1 MEIHEI
7 QALIRLLDD
16 PDQEVF
22 QAIRNKLNK
31 LGPGVIP
38 ELEQA
43 WEKNLD
49 SLLQSR
55 IENIIHDIHHT
66 DIRNRLHQWVEQG
79 AHDLFTGACLVNQFQ
94 YPDIKAEEM
103 LKKIDVLKKD
113 IWLELNDNLTAL
125 EKIKVMN
132 HILFEVHKF
141 SRSSSFINS
150 AQAQFMSHLLDTRKG
165 SPISLAILYAIIA
178 QQLSIPAYGVALPK
192 NFILC
197 YVDQYFQPF
206 ETNINDNVLFYIN
219 PFNKGVVFGRKEIE
233 LFIKQQQLE
242 NKPSYFETCTNKE
255 TIINLVNS
263 IIDFYQNNS
272 DQNKADEYKSI
283 LKILYL

>member
-1 MEIHEI
+1 
-7 QALIRLLDD
+7 
-16 PDQEVF
+16 
-22 QAIRNKLNK
+22 
-31 LGPGVIP
+31 
-38 ELEQA
+38 
-43 WEKNLD
+43 
-49 SLLQSR
+49 
-55 IENIIHDIHHT
+55 
-66 DIRNRLHQWVEQG
+66 
-79 AHDLFTGACLVNQFQ
+79 
-94 YPDIKAEEM
+94 
-103 LKKIDVLKKD
+103 
-113 IWLELNDNLTAL
+113 
-125 EKIKVMN
+125 MN

-242 NKPSYFETCTNKE
+242 NKPAYFEPCTNKE

-272 DQNKADEYKSI
+272 EQNKADEYKSI